1 MKTLASISLAQLEAQ
16 RWAAAEAA
24 RERASLDEY
33 SVLLTLKFLIGE
45 NRTEDAKRVVADYRA
60 SKQASI

>member
-1 MKTLASISLAQLEAQ
+1 MKNLATHTLTKLEAE
-16 RWAAAEAA
+16 RWECDQAA

-45 NRTEDAKRVVADYRA
+45 NRIQDAARVVADYRA
-60 SKQASI
+60 SKQVQR